1 MSSKTPSV
9 PLHIIWCCSTPDS
22 SVGPW
27 HWLVCCRYDLSF
39 VVEKI
44 CQLLQVGK
52 SEGSRLHLFGPVLH
66 PLPAPQP
73 HSFGAK
79 GWCNIF
85 LMVPEAD
92 MTFVQNFLHRIF
104 RLKNLH
110 RIHWA
115 ICDIFRSARTS
126 YIAFDP
132 VQSRPATIILL
143 LLLLWSSPPSS
154 PHPPFSSS
162 FFSSSNFIL
171 LLLLLFLRRRRCCC
185 FCCCCCSYQ
194 PLTNDHPEKPA
205 SYKLSSGG
213 AGLL

>member
-1 MSSKTPSV
+1 M
-9 PLHIIWCCSTPDS
+9 
-22 SVGPW
+22 
-27 HWLVCCRYDLSF
+27 
-39 VVEKI
+39 
-44 CQLLQVGK
+44 GK

-92 MTFVQNFLHRIF
+92 MIFVQNFLHQIF

-110 RIHWA
+110 RIHGA

-132 VQSRPATIILL
+132 VQSRPAIINNYP
-143 LLLLWSSPPSS
+143 SSPP
-154 PHPPFSSS
+154 PLVFSS
-162 FFSSSNFIL
+162 FFSSSSFL
-171 LLLLLFLRRRRCCC
+171 LLLLLLLQLYSPSSSSLLLFL
-185 FCCCCCSYQ
+185 
-194 PLTNDHPEKPA
+194 
-205 SYKLSSGG
+205 
-213 AGLL
+213 LLLL

>member
-1 MSSKTPSV
+1 M
-9 PLHIIWCCSTPDS
+9 
-22 SVGPW
+22 
-27 HWLVCCRYDLSF
+27 
-39 VVEKI
+39 
-44 CQLLQVGK
+44 
-52 SEGSRLHLFGPVLH
+52 HLFGPVLH

-92 MTFVQNFLHRIF
+92 MIFVQNFLHQIF
-104 RLKNLH
+104 RLNNLH
-110 RIHWA
+110 RIHGA

-132 VQSRPATIILL
+132 VQSRPAIINNYP
-143 LLLLWSSPPSS
+143 SSPP
-154 PHPPFSSS
+154 PLVFSS
-162 FFSSSNFIL
+162 FFSSSSF
-171 LLLLLFLRRRRCCC
+171 LLLLFSSPNFILLRRRRCCC

-205 SYKLSSGG
+205 SYKLSFGG